1 MISPALRARSKKKP
15 IESRTNLDAYATQE
29 VKGEGVRAGVNNP
42 RVRHPQPNAPTTRP
56 AHYKYRQYRTVA

>member
-29 VKGEGVRAGVNNP
+29 VKGEGARAGVNNS
-42 RVRHPQPNAPTTRP
+42 P
-56 AHYKYRQYRTVA
+56 AHYKYKQYRTVA